1 MSVGLTLPIVLAAVL
16 MLALNLYVLFG
27 GADFG
32 GGVWDLLA
40 SGPRRAAQR
49 ELIAATIGPIWEA
62 NHVWLVLVVV
72 VLFVCFPPAFARI
85 AISLHIPISLML
97 VGVVLR
103 GSAFTFRTYDSDHDT
118 VQRRW
123 GLIFAV
129 ASVIT
134 PVLLGVTVGA
144 LTSGMVGASTSGSFH
159 TQWIAPWLN
168 PFAFSVGAFT
178 LVLFAFLAAV
188 YLTVEADDNAVREDF
203 RTRAIAS
210 AIAVGI
216 LAWVVI
222 AIAQTSAPRI
232 AEGLMSAPYSLPL
245 HGVTA
250 AIALTAIWAL
260 VTRRF
265 GLARVTAA
273 LQVSLILWGWA
284 YAQFPDLVPGAW
296 TIQSASAPEITLKLV
311 IYGLTGGAII
321 LVPSLLYLFRVFKG
335 SRGAFE
341 NVDAAR

>member
-16 MLALNLYVLFG
+16 VLALNLYVLFG

-168 PFAFSVGAFT
+168 LFAFSVGAFT

-250 AIALTAIWAL
+250 AIALTTIWAL

-311 IYGLTGGAII
+311 LYGLTGGAII

>member
-1 MSVGLTLPIVLAAVL
+1 VVVAAILV
-16 MLALNLYVLFG
+16 LALNLYVLFG

-32 GGVWDLLA
+32 GGVWDLFA

-72 VLFVCFPPAFARI
+72 LLFVCFPPAFARI
-85 AISLHIPISLML
+85 AIALHIPISLML

-103 GSAFTFRTYDSDHDT
+103 GSAFTFRTYDSEHDA

-123 GLIFAV
+123 GFIFAV

-134 PVLLGVTVGA
+134 PVLLGITVGA
-144 LTSGMVGASTSGSFH
+144 LTSGMVGAATTGSFH

-188 YLTVEADDNAVREDF
+188 YLAVEAAEGELREDF
-203 RTRAIAS
+203 RKRAIAS
-210 AIAVGI
+210 AIAVGV
-216 LAWVVI
+216 LAWGVI
-222 AIAQTSAPRI
+222 AIARTSAPKI
-232 AEGLMSAPYSLPL
+232 ADGLMSAPFSLPL
-245 HGVTA
+245 HIVTA
-250 AIALTAIWAL
+250 VVAVTTIWAL
-260 VTRRF
+260 VARRF
-265 GLARVTAA
+265 RLARVTAA
-273 LQVSLILWGWA
+273 MQVSLILWGWA
-284 YAQFPDLVPGAW
+284 YAQFPDLVPGVW
-296 TIQSASAPEITLKLV
+296 TIQSASAPEVTLRLV
-311 IYGLTGGAII
+311 IYGLAGGAVI

-341 NVDAAR
+341 SIDAAR